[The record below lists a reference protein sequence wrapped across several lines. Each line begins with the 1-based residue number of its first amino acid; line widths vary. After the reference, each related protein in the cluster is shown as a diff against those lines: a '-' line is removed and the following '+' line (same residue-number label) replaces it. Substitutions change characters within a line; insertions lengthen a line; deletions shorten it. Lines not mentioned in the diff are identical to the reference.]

1 MRITV
6 KNLKAA
12 PNSLRVGVRR
22 DANIVPTAVLIQA
35 NATRVVEAEW
45 YEGQGNPTVQASLGF
60 LVTEPLKPQSQPAPK
75 VKEVVEEP
83 AAKGAKA

>member
-6 KNLKAA
+6 KNLRTA

-22 DANIVPTAVLIQA
+22 DANIVATSVLIQA
-35 NATRVVEAEW
+35 GATRVVEAEW
-45 YEGQGNPTVQASLGF
+45 YEGQNNPTVQSSLGF
-60 LVTEPLKPQSQPAPK
+60 LVTEPPKPQPQPAPK
-75 VKEVVEEP
+75 AKEVSEEP